1 MYKPVQSKS
10 NHQYIVDELK
20 KMVLTGVV
28 NMTVLYQ
35 MLLVE
40 NMNIA
45 LQIQLTSFNSVKF
58 GRHNVFILSFVLL
71 NTSNFL

>member
-1 MYKPVQSKS
+1 
-10 NHQYIVDELK
+10 
-20 KMVLTGVV
+20 MVLTGVV

-45 LQIQLTSFNSVKF
+45 LQIQLTSFNSVKAYCTGGERPGVGADSPRKKNQF
-58 GRHNVFILSFVLL
+58 GKHKFPDWEGEKKKRRL
-71 NTSNFL
+71 